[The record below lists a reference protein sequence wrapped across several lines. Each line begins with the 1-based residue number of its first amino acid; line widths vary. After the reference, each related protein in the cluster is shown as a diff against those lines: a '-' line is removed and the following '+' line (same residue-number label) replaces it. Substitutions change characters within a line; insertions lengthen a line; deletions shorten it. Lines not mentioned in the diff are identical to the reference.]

1 MLHEVNYYSKMAVGW
16 WRFMRTPAAADAR
29 AVVQKGL
36 AEREKNFLDFCKRGI
51 FESATNPYRKLFEW
65 AGCEY
70 SDVERSV
77 SSDGLETTLERL
89 HREGVYLSHDEFKGK
104 TAVVRGRERM
114 EVRPE
119 DFTNHLVKG
128 ALKGISSSSRSRGTV
143 SQRSVEQEHHRETQ
157 ESLYWEE
164 FGAYGRP
171 IVMLMPVLPA
181 TAGFRRALSYLRYS
195 AKLEA
200 WFTIGGRL
208 SDPHYHAFT
217 RLLVLE
223 SRVLGLRTPFP
234 QSLPHNDFSPV
245 ARWIA
250 KRKALGQEIAM
261 MSNVSSA
268 VRVAAAA
275 IELGLDVS
283 GSQFFVGAEAL
294 TEAKSETIERAGA
307 GAHARYGASEIGLVG
322 MACPEMRGNCVHLM
336 QDSIAVINHRRC
348 APLSDVEVDSLLFT
362 PIRAWAPMVVI
373 NVEMDDAGMIG
384 PAACDCGLKKLGL
397 TTQIDNIYSY
407 GKLTGQGTTLVGG
420 DVLNILEKMLPE
432 RFGGAPT
439 DYQLVEREGS
449 NQTDIELRV
458 HPRLGLGSEK
468 EIREYFF
475 EHLGQ
480 VYGGSMTR
488 RHWGETEGL
497 KVVFAEPY
505 LTGNRK
511 VLPLHLL
518 GTAKQAIKLSH
529 SEEKT

>member
-1 MLHEVNYYSKMAVGW
+1 MLQEANYYSTMALGW
-16 WRFMRTPAAADAR
+16 WRFMRTPVTVDAR
-29 AVVQKGL
+29 AVVAKGL
-36 AEREKNFLDFCKRGI
+36 AEREKNFLDLCRRGI
-51 FESATNPYRKLFEW
+51 FESVSNPYRKLFKW

-70 SDVERSV
+70 PDIVRSV
-77 SSDGLETTLERL
+77 SNNGLEATLQKL

-104 TAVVRGRERM
+104 TSVVRGRECM

-119 DFTNHLVKG
+119 DFANRLVRG
-128 ALKGISSSSRSRGTV
+128 TLKGISSGSRSRGTV

-157 ESLYWEE
+157 ESLYWDE
-164 FGAYGRP
+164 FGAYGRS

-181 TAGFRRALSYLRYS
+181 TAGFRRALSYLRRG
-195 AKLEA
+195 ARLEA
-200 WFTIGGRL
+200 WFTIGGPL

-223 SRVLGLRTPFP
+223 SRVLGLKTPFP
-234 QSLPHNDFSPV
+234 RSLPHNDFSPV

-250 KRKALGQEIAM
+250 KRKAQGRKVAM

-268 VRVAAAA
+268 VRVAAAVS
-275 IELGLDVS
+275 ELGLDVS

-294 TEAKSETIERAGA
+294 TEAKSEIIERTGA
-307 GAHARYGASEIGLVG
+307 GVHARYGASEIGLVG
-322 MACPEMRGNCVHLM
+322 MACPQMQGNCVHLM
-336 QDSIAVINHRRC
+336 QDSLAVISYRKQVT
-348 APLSDVEVDSLLFT
+348 LSDVEVDSLLFS
-362 PIRAWAPMVVI
+362 PIRMWAPMAVI
-373 NVEMDDAGMIG
+373 NIEMDDAGIIG

-397 TTQIDNIYSY
+397 TTQIDNIFSY

-420 DVLNILEKMLPE
+420 DILNILERKLPE

-439 DYQLVEREGS
+439 DYQLVEHEGS

-458 HPRLGLGSEK
+458 HPRLGLGSEM
-468 EIREYFF
+468 EIKSFF
-475 EHLGQ
+475 FKQLNQ

-497 KVVFAEPY
+497 KVVFAEPF

-518 GTAKQAIKLSH
+518 GTSKQAGTLTQSKENL
-529 SEEKT
+529 